1 MKTVKILLVGLAA
14 LTATNLM
21 AQRQQQTL
29 GRGVV
34 VAKNGNS
41 ATVTWRRLAQ
51 EPENVKY
58 NVYVNGRQVNTSP
71 LANTNWTTTSSV
83 VPTGAK
89 VTVTTVV
96 GGTESAQ
103 SQPFTVGNY
112 DMRN

>member
-71 LANTNWTTTSSV
+71 LANTNWTRHRASC
-83 VPTGAK
+83 PPG
-89 VTVTTVV
+89 
-96 GGTESAQ
+96 Q
-103 SQPFTVGNY
+103 
-112 DMRN
+112 R